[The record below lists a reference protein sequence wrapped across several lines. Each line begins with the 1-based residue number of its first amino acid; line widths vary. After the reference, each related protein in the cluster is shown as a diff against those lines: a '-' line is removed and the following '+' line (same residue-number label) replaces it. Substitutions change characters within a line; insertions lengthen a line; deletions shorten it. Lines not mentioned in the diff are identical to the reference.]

1 MDDLEPFPKDI
12 GFSATDAALL
22 LIGFA
27 AGALVTYL
35 IGLALI

>member
-1 MDDLEPFPKDI
+1 MDDLNQIPADL

-27 AGALVTYL
+27 AGSLVTYL
-35 IGLALI
+35 VGLAFV